1 MYKFFLKI
9 RGIKL
14 GHIFLFLFSFVTL
27 SGCSVAFAAM
37 GSSNFTITNDS
48 INSGGNDAS
57 SSTNFSLQ
65 DTIGGEAS
73 AGESSSSNFRLSSGY
88 SRVSVV
94 SPSGGGTT
102 GGGGGG
108 GGGFLGF
115 IGSFFGFGTGT
126 PSTVGEIIEI
136 KPKTSVTDTEPII
149 TETEIKIKAKTK
161 IKTKPTSTKK
171 GTSTTTPSTPDTTK
185 DSVPTP
191 TGTGPTGDDF
201 SKPGI
206 EIAPIPFEKP
216 VKKSFLKRLL
226 DKVKLPTLKK
236 LKPKI
241 KPLHLQCGKFD
252 GNKISCKYLPLSTEI
267 IVPIYK
273 TPFGL
278 HVHGQSDIHFAEPK
292 DSRLVPA
299 IQFML
304 NLFNK

>member
-1 MYKFFLKI
+1 MRKFFHNYL
-9 RGIKL
+9 
-14 GHIFLFLFSFVTL
+14 FLFLFSFVTL

-57 SSTNFSLQ
+57 GSTNFSLQ

-88 SRVSVV
+88 SRISVV

-102 GGGGGG
+102 GG

-115 IGSFFGFGTGT
+115 IGSFFGFGTGA

-161 IKTKPTSTKK
+161 TKIKIKPTSTKK
-171 GTSTTTPSTPDTTK
+171 GISPTTTDIDTGTTK
-185 DSVPTP
+185 DGIPDSTDAEA
-191 TGTGPTGDDF
+191 TGDDF
-201 SKPGI
+201 GKPST
-206 EIAPIPFEKP
+206 EIAPIPFQKP

-226 DKVKLPTLKK
+226 DKVRLPTLKK
-236 LKPKI
+236 SKPKI